1 MDPDIILPY
10 VDKLIQA
17 KGSAEAFAKRTA
29 AKRELVDSLRE
40 DLNADVKDELRAGFT
55 FELTKQRSGPLRDV
69 KKSSLDDRGSEHEVD
84 TFGATR
90 EGYAIDE
97 AAYVAAMNAQTKLLA
112 ITKKALAKRDA
123 DGKPVLRSRRDIME
137 EVYTPLVRE
146 GVLPENFVPD
156 DYSEVK
162 KLLKETFSSYR
173 DTLQD
178 EKDDK
183 ALAAATAEM
192 NMRGAGS
199 ALERLSGLSDVIK
212 NTINN
217 HISEDTQRIGAIVY
231 EGAMAVKSIVA
242 AGQTV
247 GKMADG
253 SLEKAQADFLTK
265 SDEENSAIALAERK
279 AGFDKNVSKAEA
291 MLGLKPGALSGV
303 AKSLKAVADTQDSDE
318 YGYTMAGIDLV
329 ALLGPGGKELVQDG
343 IDLKKVSDF
352 LNTAQHED
360 AAHKRALAAVR
371 AIDVELAKAAGK
383 ANGTLAAAMSGLYE
397 RQIDTGSLKAATAPD
412 TDGSGIIQTLA
423 EGFVP
428 AFEAACPT
436 PDNKA
441 IFKQAGQDIA
451 KKFLSSAPNKALE
464 DGLKAD
470 PGADNF
476 KGVVAAVAKSVGVG
490 MTAPFLAAVE
500 AVAGKILAHTVFPDE
515 NDLLNEIEQSDD
527 EMADYENQLTL
538 IDEGGISAAEQS
550 SIEKLIAQIS
560 KDRQVLSI
568 VSKIGGTLE
577 SLGGQAIGIAGS
589 ATEEVTDKLIGEV
602 MGPVKA
608 AKLIMELAMNVKRA
622 ADRQILFKKF
632 QKNLERSRTSVSAMS
647 STIQGFLN
655 NKKEQIAFRDIE
667 IALQIVEIAGT
678 ILGSIPEP
686 FTMALGK
693 TINAVNAAAQQTAK
707 VSEMIYNEVKLAQ
720 GWKVTKLALN
730 NPSDRALGL
739 SALKV
744 NPTLGMHALAWA
756 GMEKQ
761 PPDPI
766 ARMVM
771 DSLGLN
777 EVTLAVSGTQS
788 KVRQYLELVLDEDR
802 KLVDKSKI
810 ETEWMPRSFA
820 FNVKDWFVITTR
832 AAREAVPALRK
843 GDDGTVL
850 SAMKKI
856 ADHDLKKLEEQLTAG
871 TLDNKTVDDY
881 ILQARAA
888 HKALDSYTP
897 KAADGSVHD
906 EMSAIADD
914 FISKASE
921 HIDALNRI
929 WDRNAARSDPSV
941 PTRELKGLETALQ
954 ALNSAGV
961 MKKLTRDQFEQG
973 ITQIDT
979 KVQEFVGEDWL
990 KSSVDA
996 QSAIQACSAELA
1008 KSRAAMAVQA
1018 PAESPFAAAS

>member
-29 AKRELVDSLRE
+29 AKKELVDSLRE

-55 FELTKQRSGPLRDV
+55 FELTKKRGGPLRDV

-90 EGYAIDE
+90 EGYAIDD

-112 ITKKALAKRDA
+112 ITKKALAKKDA
-123 DGKPVLRSRRDIME
+123 DGKPVLRTRRDIME

-265 SDEENSAIALAERK
+265 SDEEKSAIALSERK

-291 MLGLKPGALSGV
+291 TLGLKPGALSGV

-352 LNTAQHED
+352 LNAAQHED

-428 AFEAACPT
+428 AFEAACPA

-441 IFKQAGQDIA
+441 IFKQAGQAIA

-464 DGLKAD
+464 DGIKAD

-476 KGVVAAVAKSVGVG
+476 NGVVAAVAKSVDAG
-490 MTAPFLAAVE
+490 MTAPFLAAVV
-500 AVAGKILAHTVFPDE
+500 ADAGKILSHTVFPDE
-515 NDLLNEIEQSDD
+515 DDLLNEIEQSDD

-538 IDEGGISAAEQS
+538 IDEGGVSAAEQR
-550 SIEKLIAQIS
+550 SIEKLIAQIN

-744 NPTLGMHALAWA
+744 NPTLGMHAIAWA

-810 ETEWMPRSFA
+810 ETEWMPSSFA

-850 SAMKKI
+850 AAMKRI
-856 ADHDLKKLEEQLTAG
+856 TDHDLKKLEEQLTGG

-888 HKALDSYTP
+888 HNALGSYTP

-914 FISKASE
+914 FISKASD
-921 HIDALNRI
+921 HIDALKSI

-941 PTRELKGLETALQ
+941 PTRELIGLETALK

-979 KVQEFVGEDWL
+979 KVQEFAGEDWL
-990 KSSVDA
+990 KSSVDT
-996 QSAIQACSAELA
+996 QSAIQACNAELA
-1008 KSRAAMAVQA
+1008 KANVAMAVQA